1 MNCNDGKCNEIREG
15 IVHEENSCLKSDEEN
30 SCLKSDEENSCLKS
44 DKKNTYIELIR
55 NKTHI
60 ILNIKH
66 KGFYIL
72 VIATAILISS
82 LDILTYYFT
91 DSNLEEYHKCI
102 ANTIRENGTINISQF
117 TTCSTNDS
125 QSPRFLIAF
134 MVMAVIAVFFICHN
148 IALRIE
154 LNSINVKLNKK

>member
-1 MNCNDGKCNEIREG
+1 MVIA
-15 IVHEENSCLKSDEEN
+15 
-30 SCLKSDEENSCLKS
+30 
-44 DKKNTYIELIR
+44 TA
-55 NKTHI
+55 

-125 QSPRFLIAF
+125 QSPQFLFAF
-134 MVMAVIAVFFICHN
+134 IMMAVIAFVFIWHN